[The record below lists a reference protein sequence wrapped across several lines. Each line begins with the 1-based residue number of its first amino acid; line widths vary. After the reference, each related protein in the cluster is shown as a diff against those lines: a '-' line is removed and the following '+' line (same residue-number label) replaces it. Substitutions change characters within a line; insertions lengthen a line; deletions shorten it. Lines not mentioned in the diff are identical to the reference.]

1 MQTNPSRYLV
11 DKIDTLDHHSK
22 DPYHVHLGQ
31 VYKFLFKKQIEL
43 VHSKKR
49 MTSFKL
55 DDMHSHR
62 ERFIK
67 KAYDAIVALMREEIV
82 RINVEREVEARGEE
96 SRDLAL
102 LEAEKSLSMTRIKEI
117 KVS

>member
-1 MQTNPSRYLV
+1 MAPNPSRYLV

-49 MTSFKL
+49 MAVFKP
-55 DDMHSHR
+55 DDMHSHM
-62 ERFIK
+62 ERFVK
-67 KAYDAIVALMREEIV
+67 KAYDAIVTQMREEIV
-82 RINVEREVEARGEE
+82 RIRVEREVEALGEE
-96 SRDLAL
+96 FRDQAL
-102 LEAEKSLSMTRIKEI
+102 LEAEKSISMTRIKEM